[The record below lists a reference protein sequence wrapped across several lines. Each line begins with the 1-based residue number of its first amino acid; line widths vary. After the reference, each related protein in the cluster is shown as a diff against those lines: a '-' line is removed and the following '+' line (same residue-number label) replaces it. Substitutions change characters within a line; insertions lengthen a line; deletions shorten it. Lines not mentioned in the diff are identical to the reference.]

1 MLGQDF
7 AKNMSSI
14 IDGLEAWAQG
24 NTRFRFTEDSHG
36 ELGIIC
42 SSFNLMA
49 DRLDE
54 AKKKIFNLKKIASG
68 RKFAKKMAHEIKN
81 PLTPIRMIL
90 SQVVREYSG
99 KDPKYHKL
107 LVNAESIVGDEV
119 KALTNLVDNFSEFA
133 RLPEPKLVETNVVT
147 LAEHAVTMQ
156 QLTFPKHSIKSS
168 ADLERITAP
177 VDPGL
182 IVQVLINLIK
192 NAAEATESGLNI
204 EVRLETSPQQVT
216 IEVSDDG
223 PGIPENLQARIFEPH
238 FSSKKQNNN
247 GSMGLGLTICQKIIL
262 DHDGVISFSSREN
275 LTTFTIVLKRSAMHG
290 T

>member
-1 MLGQDF
+1 
-7 AKNMSSI
+7 
-14 IDGLEAWAQG
+14 
-24 NTRFRFTEDSHG
+24 
-36 ELGIIC
+36 
-42 SSFNLMA
+42 
-49 DRLDE
+49 
-54 AKKKIFNLKKIASG
+54 
-68 RKFAKKMAHEIKN
+68 
-81 PLTPIRMIL
+81 
-90 SQVVREYSG
+90 
-99 KDPKYHKL
+99 
-107 LVNAESIVGDEV
+107 
-119 KALTNLVDNFSEFA
+119 
-133 RLPEPKLVETNVVT
+133 
-147 LAEHAVTMQ
+147 MQ